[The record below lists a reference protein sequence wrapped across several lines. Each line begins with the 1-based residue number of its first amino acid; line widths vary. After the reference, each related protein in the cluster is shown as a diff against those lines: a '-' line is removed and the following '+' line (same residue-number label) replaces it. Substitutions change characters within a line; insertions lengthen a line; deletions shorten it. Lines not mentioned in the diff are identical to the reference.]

1 MANTTDPLARSI
13 HGTNPQV
20 WRTRERHSFGP
31 FAFSCSI
38 LNQPLSHLENVIEIG
53 YPVLTVPD
61 SLISVHFRRASLLAE
76 SLGKDYEVENL
87 RHSFLEGKVII
98 QNPALVY
105 PALRFP
111 VSFSQHDIVLSACPA
126 CAPRRKLILYPEL
139 IFAPN
144 SLPSGAG
151 KVLRCKCRGPR

>member
-31 FAFSCSI
+31 LRSRARF

-53 YPVLTVPD
+53 YAVLTVPD

-76 SLGKDYEVENL
+76 SLGKDYGGRKIYDTAFWKVKSL
-87 RHSFLEGKVII
+87 SRTQRSCIQRFDSRIIFAARHSTVDMPGLHLG
-98 QNPALVY
+98 
-105 PALRFP
+105 
-111 VSFSQHDIVLSACPA
+111 VS
-126 CAPRRKLILYPEL
+126 
-139 IFAPN
+139 
-144 SLPSGAG
+144 
-151 KVLRCKCRGPR
+151 

>member
-53 YPVLTVPD
+53 YAVLTVPD

-87 RHSFLEGKVII
+87 RHSFLEGKVI
-98 QNPALVY
+98 
-105 PALRFP
+105 
-111 VSFSQHDIVLSACPA
+111 H
-126 CAPRRKLILYPEL
+126 YPEPSARVSSASIPRI
-139 IFAPN
+139 IFAARHSTVDMPG
-144 SLPSGAG
+144 L
-151 KVLRCKCRGPR
+151 CT